1 MDAYS
6 LKKVTTFL
14 EQDHIRKLIEQEDL
28 ESVYTK
34 YGYSSCD
41 LTEYLLEVC
50 NVQPDLYMSYIPSG
64 FLRSSKIIN
73 EYNISN
79 SVKRICDEAF
89 YLSSVSNVTI
99 PDGVEI
105 VGKKAF
111 AICHYLTTVRIPDN
125 VQRIE
130 DEAFYDCR
138 WLTEVSIPGSVTHIG
153 SMAFSRC
160 AMFDATG
167 VTIHFGGTKKQWQSI
182 TKGAFKDTY
191 YIAHCIDG
199 DIVKRRK

>member
-1 MDAYS
+1 MTRYDD
-6 LKKVTTFL
+6 VIEFL
-14 EQDHIRKLIEQEDL
+14 DRIYIRELVRQEDL

-64 FLRSSKIIN
+64 FLRSSKIIK

-89 YLSSVSNVTI
+89 YLSRVSNVTI

-111 AICHYLTTVRIPDN
+111 AICHYLTTVRIPNN

-160 AMFDATG
+160 GMFDATG
-167 VTIHFGGTKKQWQSI
+167 VTIHFGGTKQQFRSI
-182 TKGAFKDTY
+182 TRGAFKDTY
-191 YIAHCIDG
+191 YIAYCSDG
-199 DIVKRRK
+199 VVTKRRK